1 MPISAVAPGT
11 SVSPPFGVAGWLVPA
26 VTTFPLPNQNE
37 TTRHWTVVVTLAAVT
52 TLAVAFAR
60 STCELACGAPT
71 TTPASSIQ
79 LTVTSSPWFVFSG
92 PQTALA
98 AKPVFVFAAI
108 VRRNTPAK
116 LSGNPAYA
124 VLLIDV

>member
-37 TTRHWTVVVTLAAVT
+37 TTRHWTVVVMFAAVT

-71 TTPASSIQ
+71 ETPASSTHA
-79 LTVTSSPWFVFSG
+79 TVTSSPWG
-92 PQTALA
+92 LPTLIPPQTALA
-98 AKPVFVFAAI
+98 AKFVFVFAA
-108 VRRNTPAK
+108 VERRHTPAK
-116 LSGNPAYA
+116 L
-124 VLLIDV
+124 